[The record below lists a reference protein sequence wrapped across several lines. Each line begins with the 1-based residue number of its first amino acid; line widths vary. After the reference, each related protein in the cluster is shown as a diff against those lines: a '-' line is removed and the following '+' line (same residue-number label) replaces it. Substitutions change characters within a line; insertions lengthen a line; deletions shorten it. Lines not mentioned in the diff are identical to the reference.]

1 MTGTPWAE
9 LLLGQ
14 RQYRE
19 GDMRG
24 IWVRRN
30 PVEIGVYLLAF
41 LTYKLSIVGLA
52 LACWVWL
59 LDIIK
64 GG

>member
-1 MTGTPWAE
+1 MPRTHRRTTPRTE
-9 LLLGQ
+9 
-14 RQYRE
+14 
-19 GDMRG
+19 
-24 IWVRRN
+24 VRRN
-30 PVEIGVYLLAF
+30 PIEIGVYLLAF
-41 LTYKLSIVGLA
+41 LLYKACIAGLA

>member
-1 MTGTPWAE
+1 MRKLVRWA
-9 LLLGQ
+9 
-14 RQYRE
+14 RSH
-19 GDMRG
+19 
-24 IWVRRN
+24 N
-30 PVEIGVYLLAF
+30 PIEIAVYGLAF
-41 LTYKLSIVGLA
+41 LLYKACVAGLA

>member
-1 MTGTPWAE
+1 MGKDSIGGGHE
-9 LLLGQ
+9 GHLG
-14 RQYRE
+14 
-19 GDMRG
+19 
-24 IWVRRN
+24 N
-30 PVEIGVYLLAF
+30 PIEIGVYLLAF
-41 LTYKLSIVGLA
+41 LLYKACIAGLA

>member
-1 MTGTPWAE
+1 
-9 LLLGQ
+9 
-14 RQYRE
+14 
-19 GDMRG
+19 MRSARG
-24 IWVRRN
+24 L
-30 PVEIGVYLLAF
+30 YLLAF
-41 LTYKLSIVGLA
+41 LLYKACIAGLA

>member
-1 MTGTPWAE
+1 
-9 LLLGQ
+9 
-14 RQYRE
+14 
-19 GDMRG
+19 MRG
-24 IWVRRN
+24 IWARRN

>member
-1 MTGTPWAE
+1 
-9 LLLGQ
+9 
-14 RQYRE
+14 
-19 GDMRG
+19 MRG